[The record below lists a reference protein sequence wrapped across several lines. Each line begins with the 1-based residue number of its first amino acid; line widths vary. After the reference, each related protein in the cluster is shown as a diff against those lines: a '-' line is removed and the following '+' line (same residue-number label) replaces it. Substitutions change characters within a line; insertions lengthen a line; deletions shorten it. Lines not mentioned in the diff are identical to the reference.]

1 MIRYRFDS
9 TILEELPEGWDELD
23 TTVRTER
30 SLLFLRTVVT
40 DARFTFYR
48 DGYRYLRER
57 WKNYGANCQDVVLTV
72 EEDATDSGNWRPILR
87 GTVKIPALK
96 WSNEP
101 DAVVVAVED
110 LSYFSFLNNN
120 KKIQVNP
127 ELPLT
132 KNGEPLTVPTAHP
145 YDLFEPVNG
154 SYNLQRNLYHV
165 DELLEHLVTFLS
177 DGALGF
183 RSVAFGPGG
192 RYEGFALQ
200 TIYRLRTGL
209 TDDHVLSYNLEEF
222 LRELG
227 VNFRAALAL
236 EFDGSRPI
244 LRVEPEEDLY
254 DAAVRLELSEIHPVL
269 EEYDTSKLYGTVKVG
284 SEITQDQQ
292 GVLQFPEQTRWRG
305 FIEEQYYLSGQCN
318 TSAELDL
325 MRKWSVSS
333 NVLEDALY
341 QNVDTNDE
349 SIQWV
354 QVDRGTAQAVQDNW
368 LTSAPPYYY
377 NRDLTNEQTVRRWL
391 GGIPSTLASEL
402 GVIPTGLFRAS
413 GTTSHFYGPFNAFA
427 VGTTTNSINPVVI
440 DQDTIPPNFDAGGV
454 FDPILYRFTPATAGA
469 YELQARIAL
478 QTLLRIGQ
486 ASDRVY
492 RCTGQIY
499 FQRYNVS
506 NTLVGSYPGPV
517 VSWGFDQYRQAP
529 CPFYDFTQPG
539 DYYDTRRI
547 SFTKSIPFD
556 NGDYCVVRLDLTRST
571 VICAPVSGINTIAEF
586 RHWIL
591 PDSTFAC
598 IRSSDFGNFTQEAD
612 PANFRAALVKLEA
625 PLTRQQMDHV
635 LGDLTQRV
643 RVTTQGRSW
652 SGWLESLKYDHRT
665 GTASITLST
674 STRLLP

>member
-9 TILEELPEGWDELD
+9 TLLDELPEGWDELD

-120 KKIQVNP
+120 KKIEVNP

-132 KNGEPLTVPTAHP
+132 KNGEPLVPPSLHT
-145 YDLFEPVNG
+145 YDLFEPLTG
-154 SYNLQRNLYHV
+154 TYNLQRDLYHV

-192 RYEGFALQ
+192 KYEGYALQ

-209 TDDHVLSYNLEEF
+209 TDDHVLSYNLEDF

-254 DAAVRLELSEIHPVL
+254 DAAVRLDLSEIHPIL
-269 EEYDTSKLYGTVKVG
+269 EEYDAAKLYGTVRVG
-284 SEITQDQQ
+284 SEVTQDQQ

-354 QVDRGTAQAVQDNW
+354 QVDRGLGRAVQDNW

-413 GTTSHFYGPFNAFA
+413 STVNTSNVFDNYLGA
-427 VGTTTNSINPVVI
+427 VGTVTNSTTPVLFDDDVV
-440 DQDTIPPNFDAGGV
+440 PPNFDAGGV
-454 FDPILYRFTPATAGA
+454 FDPVLYRFTPLVAGA
-469 YELQARIAL
+469 YELESSVKISTTLVPITNWFSGGSDASVQALA
-478 QTLLRIGQ
+478 
-486 ASDRVY
+486 RVV
-492 RCTGQIY
+492 
-499 FQRYNVS
+499 FKRYNSGAV
-506 NTLVGSYPGPV
+506 LVGNYVGPWSLV
-517 VSWGFDQYRQAP
+517 NFD
-529 CPFYDFTQPG
+529 PFKNQFGWSTNV
-539 DYYDTRRI
+539 TLNF
-547 SFTKSIPFD
+547 SASHSLSIPFD
-556 NGDYCVVRLDLTRST
+556 LGDYCQVELQINSVTALGALNSLFIVRL
-571 VICAPVSGINTIAEF
+571 
-586 RHWIL
+586 RHSIL
-591 PDSTFAC
+591 FDSTFAC

-625 PLTRQQMDHV
+625 PLTRQQMDHL